1 MQAQAQYIRTT
12 LWGGSETDTRQEA
25 RKATSGL
32 APVARQQKAALINLD
47 PGV

>member
-1 MQAQAQYIRTT
+1 MQAQAQYIWTK
-12 LWGGSETDTRQEA
+12 LGGLARRQEA

-32 APVARQQKAALINLD
+32 APVARQQKAAFRNPA